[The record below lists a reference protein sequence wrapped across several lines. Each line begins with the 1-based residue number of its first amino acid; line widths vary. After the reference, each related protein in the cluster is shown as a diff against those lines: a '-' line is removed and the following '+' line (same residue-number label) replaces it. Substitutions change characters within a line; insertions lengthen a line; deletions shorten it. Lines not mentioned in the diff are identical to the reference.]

1 MAHFFVDKKHG
12 PLASWASGV
21 DYPCQTKSFEMHVHM
36 KWSLCVFSCT
46 DLASHVGCKALCTIW
61 GTSCQGW
68 TSLLPLEESWDG
80 HKKNIL
86 INVVQPLGVICF
98 FQYPSSWFPQ
108 GIGISMWTGRC
119 KRHIYRMGFEFWG
132 ISENKTKIFLSTLRL
147 QSHNDT
153 TISNRERGKPNNEF
167 IWCCSKESSL

>member
-1 MAHFFVDKKHG
+1 MSQRGWLSLSNQELWNACPYEVEFVCFLMHR
-12 PLASWASGV
+12 PCLTCRMQSALYNLRNFMPRLNIFAATWGV
-21 DYPCQTKSFEMHVHM
+21 LR
-36 KWSLCVFSCT
+36 WS
-46 DLASHVGCKALCTIW
+46 
-61 GTSCQGW
+61 Q
-68 TSLLPLEESWDG
+68 
-80 HKKNIL
+80 KKNIL

-153 TISNRERGKPNNEF
+153 TISNRERGKPNNDF
-167 IWCCSKESSL
+167 IWCCSKESS